1 MWLCARL
8 ERASIVDMHVRAAT
22 VDDADAIARVHIASS
37 NDAYAPLA
45 KQWRVAD
52 DVDLALGH
60 DA

>member
-1 MWLCARL
+1 
-8 ERASIVDMHVRAAT
+8 MHVRAAT

-37 NDAYAPLA
+37 NDTYAPLA